1 MTLSEYLEIVKK
13 QIRQEQMREELAEE
27 LRCHVEDQAEVYE
40 ELGHSPEKAMDR
52 AVADM
57 GDRSTTGLG
66 TSAQAGQKA
75 SLDDSRNLVSWG
87 AVSVSCM
94 GNGSFWNTEDFS
106 GRQNSCVFCN
116 PLGIRLYGCEKI

>member
-57 GDRSTTGLG
+57 GDPVETGIQLDLVHQPRLDKKLLWMIVGIWFLG
-66 TSAQAGQKA
+66 GGCFSFLHGQWEF
-75 SLDDSRNLVSWG
+75 LEHRG
-87 AVSVSCM
+87 
-94 GNGSFWNTEDFS
+94 FF
-106 GRQNSCVFCN
+106 R
-116 PLGIRLYGCEKI
+116 